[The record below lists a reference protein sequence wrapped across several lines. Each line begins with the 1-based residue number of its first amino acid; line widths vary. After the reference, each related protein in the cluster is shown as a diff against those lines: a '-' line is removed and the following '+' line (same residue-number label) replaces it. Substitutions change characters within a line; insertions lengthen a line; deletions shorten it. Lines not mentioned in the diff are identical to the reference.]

1 MRKYV
6 NMSEVEACAGS
17 LGHFLVVQNP
27 NETETND
34 VDRGDV
40 HADSNPTDALDSDD
54 TNSSIFRTSKYAA
67 QEDDKVDSQVVQSS
81 AEENESI
88 FYPSSSNDEG
98 DSDDTNSSIFG
109 TSKYAAQEDDK
120 VDSQVVQS
128 SAEENESIF
137 YPSSSNDEGDCDLS
151 FQSNN
156 VTGKGQIGRKIDK
169 DKDDFKVKVYLVIW
183 FLILQPFLSV
193 YLDPAYRPR

>member
-67 QEDDKVDSQVVQSS
+67 QEDDKVDSQVL
-81 AEENESI
+81 
-88 FYPSSSNDEG
+88 
-98 DSDDTNSSIFG
+98 
-109 TSKYAAQEDDK
+109 
-120 VDSQVVQS
+120 QS